1 MLKKIVT
8 AVALVSAC
16 GLASSAMA
24 AKALDH
30 GFYVDA
36 NLGWSK
42 ASFSSEMK
50 DAHINL
56 KDSGFAWGLGGGYKF
71 MPNLAV
77 DFDYLRFLM
86 LKGTDSKHNKTGSV
100 HNNAFILSA
109 KGILPLGGGFSLYG
123 KLGPALLDR
132 TDDNGGDSSNIYT
145 LYAGIGAEYNFTSNM
160 YVGVLGSYFMKR
172 DSFDAAEEDNSKWS
186 PSYWAVTANF
196 GYMF

>member
-24 AKALDH
+24 ANSMDH
-30 GFYVDA
+30 GFYIDA

-42 ASFSSEMK
+42 ASLLSEIT
-50 DAHINL
+50 DGSTNL

-77 DFDYLRFLM
+77 DFDYLRFVM
-86 LKGTDSKHNKTGSV
+86 LKDNSGDSLN
-100 HNNAFILSA
+100 NNAFILSA
-109 KGILPLGGGFSLYG
+109 KGILPLGDGFSLYG

-132 TDDNGGDSSNIYT
+132 TANGYDLSNTYT

-172 DSFDAAEEDNSKWS
+172 GDIVTTNNFDDYS
-186 PSYWAVTANF
+186 PAYWAVTANF